1 MDGVRN
7 RLKELIL
14 ERSLKFGNFT
24 LASGKKSN
32 YYMDGKMTSFDPEG
46 AYLIGQ
52 LMLQE
57 IQNLSKPID
66 AVGGPTI
73 GADPIVTGI
82 GIASHLKDNP
92 LRLFVVRKEVKKHG
106 TQKSIEGNFKN
117 GDRVVIVED
126 VMTTGGSLLNA
137 VEAVEE
143 SGGTVKA
150 VLVIVD
156 RQQGGRE
163 AIEKRGY
170 TFKAL
175 FDIEEFLD

>member
-1 MDGVRN
+1 MNDVRN

-24 LASGKKSN
+24 LASGKKTK
-32 YYMDGKMTSFDPEG
+32 YYIDGKMTSFDPEG

-52 LMLQE
+52 MMLQE
-57 IQNLSKPID
+57 IRKLSKPID
-66 AVGGPTI
+66 AVGGPTM

-82 GIASHLKDNP
+82 GIASHLKGVP

-143 SGGTVKA
+143 SGGTVAA
-150 VLVIVD
+150 VMVIVD
-156 RQQGGRE
+156 RQQGGKE
-163 AIEKRGY
+163 TIEKRGY
-170 TFKAL
+170 TYVAL
-175 FDIEEFLD
+175 FEIDEFLD